1 MKKILLVFLLLSLLA
16 FPLFGGCTGPVEA
29 ETITVGFNHI
39 WPATSFQQVDLFTGY
54 FEMVE
59 DAANGKYII
68 EPEFYPAGTL
78 LGPGDIYDGVLKG
91 SVDAGCSVVSYTP
104 GLFPVMLTLSQ
115 SGIAPPVNADA
126 NSRTAWEFYNKFKPK
141 EFEGVKVLYWFATPP
156 AWLHSTSPITK
167 LEDLKGEDVRA
178 TGASAKAITAIGG
191 NPVSMPQPDVT
202 ISAQKGLVKASV
214 APFEVLMTY
223 KQAEVFDYSTFIP
236 FFYSEQFYMVMNLD
250 KWNTLP
256 KDLQKAFDS
265 VADEAVSEAG
275 QLWTYGDK
283 RGMDYAQGEPGGHE
297 LIYLSD
303 EEAAR
308 WIALLKPIR
317 DAYVADLNAK
327 GFPGEEIADEAGKIA
342 EKYNK
347 NTYEPWQP

>member
-1 MKKILLVFLLLSLLA
+1 
-16 FPLFGGCTGPVEA
+16 
-29 ETITVGFNHI
+29 
-39 WPATSFQQVDLFTGY
+39 
-54 FEMVE
+54 
-59 DAANGKYII
+59 
-68 EPEFYPAGTL
+68 
-78 LGPGDIYDGVLKG
+78 
-91 SVDAGCSVVSYTP
+91 
-104 GLFPVMLTLSQ
+104 
-115 SGIAPPVNADA
+115 
-126 NSRTAWEFYNKFKPK
+126 
-141 EFEGVKVLYWFATPP
+141 
-156 AWLHSTSPITK
+156 
-167 LEDLKGEDVRA
+167 
-178 TGASAKAITAIGG
+178 
-191 NPVSMPQPDVT
+191 
-202 ISAQKGLVKASV
+202 
-214 APFEVLMTY
+214 
-223 KQAEVFDYSTFIP
+223 
-236 FFYSEQFYMVMNLD
+236 MVMNLD

-283 RGMDYAQGEPGGHE
+283 RGMDYAEGSPGGHE